1 MFSIKIDNNII
12 KNINLLDI
20 ELLHPHEK
28 VIVNKKEILK
38 QNLKYKDNHVIIS
51 SIIVC
56 EQSNTI
62 IDGHHRYFA
71 LKELGL
77 KKIPVTFI
85 NYFSE
90 KITSINEVNIEL
102 IKKYPPDVIFVYSLR
117 SAESFNSIV
126 ANYSLA
132 PMMTQSVVMCISK
145 KIEDFLKSKGWNKT
159 ELFNPGEEL
168 VKIDQIKNG

>member
-1 MFSIKIDNNII
+1 MIYKGFLYLDMFSIKIDNNII

-90 KITSINEVNIEL
+90 KIKTDSKNSYSKYDIIEN
-102 IKKYPPDVIFVYSLR
+102 
-117 SAESFNSIV
+117 A
-126 ANYSLA
+126 
-132 PMMTQSVVMCISK
+132 
-145 KIEDFLKSKGWNKT
+145 
-159 ELFNPGEEL
+159 
-168 VKIDQIKNG
+168 KNGNPY

>member
-1 MFSIKIDNNII
+1 MIYKGFLYLDMFSIKIDNNII

-38 QNLKYKDNHVIIS
+38 QNLKYKDNHIIIS

-90 KITSINEVNIEL
+90 KIKTDSKNSYSKYDIIENAKNGNLYEPKSTKHL
-102 IKKYPPDVIFVYSLR
+102 IYFEEELDWFPITL
-117 SAESFNSIV
+117 
-126 ANYSLA
+126 
-132 PMMTQSVVMCISK
+132 IS
-145 KIEDFLKSKGWNKT
+145 T
-159 ELFNPGEEL
+159 LFNL
-168 VKIDQIKNG
+168 KLN

>member
-38 QNLKYKDNHVIIS
+38 QNLKFKDNHVIIS

-90 KITSINEVNIEL
+90 KIKTDSKNSYSKYDIIENAKNGNPYEPKSTKHL
-102 IKKYPPDVIFVYSLR
+102 IYCEKELDWFPITL
-117 SAESFNSIV
+117 
-126 ANYSLA
+126 
-132 PMMTQSVVMCISK
+132 IS
-145 KIEDFLKSKGWNKT
+145 T
-159 ELFNPGEEL
+159 LFNL
-168 VKIDQIKNG
+168 KLN

>member
-1 MFSIKIDNNII
+1 MIYKGFLYLDMFSIKIDDNII

-38 QNLKYKDNHVIIS
+38 QNLKYKDNHIIIS

-90 KITSINEVNIEL
+90 KIKTDSKNSYSKYDIIENAKNGNPYEPKSTKHL
-102 IKKYPPDVIFVYSLR
+102 IYCEEEMDWFPITL
-117 SAESFNSIV
+117 
-126 ANYSLA
+126 
-132 PMMTQSVVMCISK
+132 IS
-145 KIEDFLKSKGWNKT
+145 T
-159 ELFNPGEEL
+159 LFNL
-168 VKIDQIKNG
+168 KLN

>member
-1 MFSIKIDNNII
+1 MIYKGFLYLDMFSIKIDNNII
-12 KNINLLDI
+12 KNIDLLDI

-38 QNLKYKDNHVIIS
+38 QNLKFKDNHVIIS

-85 NYFSE
+85 NYLSE
-90 KITSINEVNIEL
+90 KIITDSKNSYSKYDIIENAKNGNLYEPKSTKHL
-102 IKKYPPDVIFVYSLR
+102 IYCEKELDWFPITL
-117 SAESFNSIV
+117 
-126 ANYSLA
+126 
-132 PMMTQSVVMCISK
+132 IS
-145 KIEDFLKSKGWNKT
+145 T
-159 ELFNPGEEL
+159 LFNL
-168 VKIDQIKNG
+168 KLN

>member
-12 KNINLLDI
+12 KDINLLDI
-20 ELLHPHEK
+20 ELLQPHEK
-28 VIVNKKEILK
+28 VVLNKKEILK
-38 QNLKYKDNHVIIS
+38 ENLKYKDNHIIIS
-51 SIIVC
+51 SIIAC

-90 KITSINEVNIEL
+90 KIKTDSKNSYSKYDIIENEKNGNLYEPKSTKHLIYCEKEL
-102 IKKYPPDVIFVYSLR
+102 EWFPITLISTL
-117 SAESFNSIV
+117 FN
-126 ANYSLA
+126 
-132 PMMTQSVVMCISK
+132 
-145 KIEDFLKSKGWNKT
+145 LKSN
-159 ELFNPGEEL
+159 
-168 VKIDQIKNG
+168 

>member
-12 KNINLLDI
+12 KDINLLDI
-20 ELLHPHEK
+20 ELLQPHEK
-28 VIVNKKEILK
+28 VVLNKKEILK
-38 QNLKYKDNHVIIS
+38 ENLKYKDNHVIIS

-90 KITSINEVNIEL
+90 KIKTDSKNSYSKYDIIENAKNGNLYEPKSTKHL
-102 IKKYPPDVIFVYSLR
+102 IYCEKELEWFPITLISTL
-117 SAESFNSIV
+117 FN
-126 ANYSLA
+126 
-132 PMMTQSVVMCISK
+132 
-145 KIEDFLKSKGWNKT
+145 LKSN
-159 ELFNPGEEL
+159 
-168 VKIDQIKNG
+168 

>member
-90 KITSINEVNIEL
+90 KIKTDSKNSYSKYDIIENAKNGNLYEPKSTKHLSYCEEELDWFPITL
-102 IKKYPPDVIFVYSLR
+102 IS
-117 SAESFNSIV
+117 
-126 ANYSLA
+126 
-132 PMMTQSVVMCISK
+132 T
-145 KIEDFLKSKGWNKT
+145 
-159 ELFNPGEEL
+159 LFNL
-168 VKIDQIKNG
+168 KLN